1 MALTIEK
8 FRKIRVISVTFES
21 QEVDLIRAYRNKN
34 QIEQAL
40 KDVKSFIKI
49 QPFNVWTPKHVR
61 AHYTICV
68 LSYLLDI
75 TIANRLKEVDI
86 GVRSPQKVYEV
97 LKDGII
103 GKITMK
109 STGDEFLKLMSPKSQ
124 QKTILELFQSENVV
138 RGRYLKS
145 MGIK

>member
-1 MALTIEK
+1 KEGDKNRFAED
-8 FRKIRVISVTFES
+8 
-21 QEVDLIRAYRNKN
+21 DLIRAYRDKN
-34 QIEQAL
+34 QIEQAF

-61 AHYTICV
+61 AHYTICI

-75 TIANRLKEVDI
+75 TIANRLKGADI
-86 GVRSPQKVYEV
+86 GVKSPQRVYEV

-103 GKITMK
+103 GKITVK
-109 STGDEFLKLMSPKSQ
+109 STGDEFLKLMSLQSQ
-124 QKTILELFQSENVV
+124 QKAILELFRSENVV
-138 RGRYLKS
+138 RREYLKS

>member
-1 MALTIEK
+1 
-8 FRKIRVISVTFES
+8 
-21 QEVDLIRAYRNKN
+21 LIRAYRDKN
-34 QIEQAL
+34 QIEQAF

-49 QPFNVWTPKHVR
+49 QPFNVWTPKHVK

-75 TIANRLKEVDI
+75 TIANRLKEMDI
-86 GVRSPQKVYEV
+86 GIKSPQEVYEV

-109 STGDEFLKLMSPKSQ
+109 STGDEFFKLMSPQSR
-124 QKTILELFQSENVV
+124 QKAILELFQSENVIG
-138 RGRYLKS
+138 RGYLKS